1 MCMTPGPRPV
11 FERSHK
17 SVESAPP
24 PETPAL
30 IIVSECSQ
38 ELGRGILCSAVTCS
52 EGSLV
57 VRCVSLISTGVPVWS
72 CRHTGRQAC
81 SVEGSAAAAGSPL
94 PACLPACL
102 PAYNLELGLAIY
114 VRHGTRSASQPAS
127 S

>member
-72 CRHTGRQAC
+72 CRQAGRQADRQ
-81 SVEGSAAAAGSPL
+81 AGRQAGRQIDMLSRRFNS
-94 PACLPACL
+94 C
-102 PAYNLELGLAIY
+102 NLELGMGAIY
-114 VRHGTRSASQPAS
+114 VGMASGQPTS
-127 S
+127 

>member
-30 IIVSECSQ
+30 IIASECSQ

-72 CRHTGRQAC
+72 CRQAGRQAGKAGRQTDRQTDRH
-81 SVEGSAAAAGSPL
+81 VESKAQQLRQAFS
-94 PACLPACL
+94 ACL
-102 PAYNLELGLAIY
+102 PAYNL
-114 VRHGTRSASQPAS
+114 
-127 S
+127 

>member
-72 CRHTGRQAC
+72 CRQAGRQTGRQSRQADRQTDRQTDML
-81 SVEGSAAAAGSPL
+81 SRRLNS
-94 PACLPACL
+94 
-102 PAYNLELGLAIY
+102 
-114 VRHGTRSASQPAS
+114 
-127 S
+127 